1 MKAEDIEF
9 IRKTLPPPFNTV
21 EHYEEFFRPK
31 LQKHGV
37 LCSTTIKTVRE
48 IVLDPLIDRHSNR
61 FFCRIDDS
69 HTLKSPASIVEKIRK
84 SQKPTSKVKTGESP
98 EPYDLD
104 NFTEK
109 MTDIA
114 RFRIVC
120 NFLNDV
126 EGVAEQIKYSEKI
139 RSFFNVQETS
149 TINLHKR
156 ASGERSIKFVLEFR
170 SRPGLFLEIQVMTQ
184 LQEAWDKKDHYLVYE
199 KRRSSSKDDD
209 ENFPTY
215 LDSKMFAMAELLYVA
230 DNYFDQ
236 LRLEEDES

>member
-9 IRKTLPPPFNTV
+9 IRKNIPSPFNTP
-21 EHYEEFFRPK
+21 ERYEEFFRPK
-31 LQKHGV
+31 LQKHGA
-37 LCSTTIKTVRE
+37 LCSTTIKAIKE
-48 IVLDPLIDRHSNR
+48 ILGPLIEEHSNR
-61 FFCRIDDS
+61 LFCRIDDS

-84 SQKPTSKVKTGESP
+84 SQKSSSKVKTGQSP

-104 NFTEK
+104 NFMSK

-120 NFLNDV
+120 NFLSDV
-126 EGVAEQIKYSEKI
+126 NRVAEQIRHSEKI
-139 RSFFNVQETS
+139 KYFFNVEETS
-149 TINLHKR
+149 TIDLHR
-156 ASGERSIKFVLEFR
+156 RVAGERSVRFILEYM
-170 SRPGLFLEIQVMTQ
+170 SRPGLFLEIQIMTQ

-199 KRRSSSKDDD
+199 KRRSSSKDDH

>member
-1 MKAEDIEF
+1 MQDEDIEF
-9 IRKTLPPPFNTV
+9 IKKNLPLPFNTL
-21 EHYEEFFRPK
+21 ERFEEFFRPK
-31 LQKHGV
+31 LQKHGA
-37 LCSTTIKTVRE
+37 LCSTMVMAVKE
-48 IVLDPLIDRHSNR
+48 ILRPLIEKRSNR

-84 SQKPTSKVKTGESP
+84 SRKPGSEIKTVESS
-98 EPYDLD
+98 EPYDLN
-104 NFTEK
+104 NFTSK

-120 NFLNDV
+120 NFLSDV
-126 EGVAEQIKYSEKI
+126 ERAARQIRQSEKI
-139 RSFFNVQETS
+139 QSFFNVEETS

-156 ASGERSIKFVLEFR
+156 ASGERSIKFILEYK
-170 SRPGLFLEIQVMTQ
+170 SKPGLFIEIQIMTQ

-199 KRRSSSKDDD
+199 KRRSSSKDDH

-230 DNYFDQ
+230 DSYFDQ
-236 LRLEEDES
+236 LRPEEDES